1 MAATH
6 SELPTLPLRL
16 SALQILGLKNPSEGG
31 WARLRALQYAEIHT
45 VAPLRIG
52 SQGLAGAVAVSLF
65 AGEITGWILVAW
77 FAALVVALWNQTRI
91 DRRFALSLIHI

>member
-1 MAATH
+1 MNGNH

-16 SALQILGLKNPSEGG
+16 SPLQILGLRNPSEGD

-52 SQGLAGAVAVSLF
+52 SQALAGAVAVSLF
-65 AGEITGWILVAW
+65 VGTFPHWILAP
-77 FAALVVALWNQTRI
+77 
-91 DRRFALSLIHI
+91 